1 MGSWAKL
8 AIAALVGAIG
18 FLCPFARASASII
31 DTSYLGVITSGQK
44 TLPASAVDL
53 SGEPFMLDFM
63 FNTVAGTYTASLTA
77 QNLSLFIDPSAACA
91 GTVGCTVTSDSQFSV
106 SWIFP
111 SVASQSIQIQLSPSG
126 PYIGTGTFQSG
137 ISPGAACGGFTC
149 ASGALG
155 IESIV
160 TPLPAG
166 LPLFACGLGV
176 VGLLGWRRNRKA
188 QAASRF

>member
-18 FLCPFARASASII
+18 LLCPFTRASASII
-31 DTSYLGVITSGQK
+31 DTIYLGVITSGQK
-44 TLPASAVDL
+44 TLPASAIDL
-53 SGEPFMLDFM
+53 SGEPFTLDFM
-63 FNTVAGTYTASLTA
+63 FNTVAGTYAASLTA
-77 QNLSLFIDPSAACA
+77 PNLSLLVDPSAACA

-126 PYIGTGTFQSG
+126 PYIGTGTFQSLI
-137 ISPGAACGGFTC
+137 ISGACGGFTC

-155 IESIV
+155 IERIV
-160 TPLPAG
+160 TPLPAA
-166 LPLFACGLGV
+166 LPLFAGGLGV

-188 QAASRF
+188 RAAGRC